1 MELLYSKGLH
11 SLGSDK
17 VLMSD
22 YHGLRIYVLFPNIC
36 IKTIVKAS
44 K

>member
-1 MELLYSKGLH
+1 MELLYSKGLY

-22 YHGLRIYVLFPNIC
+22 YHGLSLFPNIC